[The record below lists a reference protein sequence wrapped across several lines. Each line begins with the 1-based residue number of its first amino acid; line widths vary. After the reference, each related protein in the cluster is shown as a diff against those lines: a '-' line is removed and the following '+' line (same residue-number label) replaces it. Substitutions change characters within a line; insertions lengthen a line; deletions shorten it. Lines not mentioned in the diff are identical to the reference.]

1 MPGGSKSIAHRYG
14 RKAGLLRH
22 HLGVAR
28 YRLGLLSFL
37 ERIDWSSVKRLV
49 FVCKG
54 NICRSAYADGK
65 AKALGLPA
73 ASFGLSV
80 RGESPANEVAIR
92 AAAAR
97 GVDLSAHRTRSRDA
111 VGIRAGDLLLAM
123 ELPQAKAIAG
133 PGIPKGV
140 QTTLL
145 GLWCEPPCPHI
156 EDPYGLPPEYFST
169 CFGLIDDALNRVAL
183 RIGCAKLN

>member
-1 MPGGSKSIAHRYG
+1 MSGGSKSIAHRYG

-28 YRLGLLSFL
+28 YRLGLLSSL
-37 ERIDWSSVKRLV
+37 ERVEWGSVHRLV

-54 NICRSAYADGK
+54 NICRSAYAEGK

-111 VGIRAGDLLLAM
+111 VDVGTGDLLLAM

-133 PGIPKGV
+133 LGLPKDV
-140 QTTLL
+140 QITLL

-169 CFGLIDDALNRVAL
+169 CFGLIDDALNRMAL
-183 RIGCAKLN
+183 RMASGARN